1 VTAVN
6 ASETAA
12 GGAPRGTE
20 GLTYASKS
28 DIVTARLRSLIQTG
42 ELPPGAVLRQ
52 RDLAKR
58 FGVSPTPV
66 REALRRLEAEGFV
79 ATELHREAT
88 VVGVDDTQLRES
100 LLIMANLESL
110 AAALAA
116 EKVTDEDLADIVAL
130 HEELSTLPTGDPA
143 ITELNRRFHFR
154 IYECARSP
162 VLSSLLNLLWR
173 SATAQMPP
181 AMRPHAESVG
191 QHESIVAALR
201 QRSSEAAAEATRDHI
216 MDAASRPRPTAAG

>member
-6 ASETAA
+6 TSSATA
-12 GGAPRGTE
+12 GGIPRGTD

-28 DIVTARLRSLIQTG
+28 DIVTARLRTLIQTG

-88 VVGVDDTQLRES
+88 VVGVDDAQLRES

-116 EKVTDEDLADIVAL
+116 EKITDGDLDEIVAL
-130 HEELSTLPTGDPA
+130 HEALSALPPGDPA
-143 ITELNRRFHFR
+143 VTELNRRFHFR

-181 AMRPHAESVG
+181 AMRPHADSVA
-191 QHESIVAALR
+191 QHASIVAALR
-201 QRSSEAAAEATRDHI
+201 ARSSDDAAEATRGHI
-216 MDAASRPRPTAAG
+216 MDAASGPRPPAT